1 MARKIVHVVLGKANP
16 NRMNGVNKVVNRLAN
31 TQADL
36 GYDVQIWGITKDPN
50 HNYPKRNFQTLLFQ
64 DQRLKFILDSDLKR
78 AIQKQEKDSVIFHLH
93 GAYLPQFYSLSRL
106 LVKYNLDY
114 VYTPHGAFNLVAMER
129 SATKKKIYNR
139 FLESFIV
146 KHAKAVHSIGAS
158 ELTGTKHTFK
168 NAKQVLIPN
177 GQDLYETDKNSIK
190 QNEFP
195 IFGFIGRLDMHT
207 KGLDILLKGFSTFLN
222 QTNSKAQLQLLGDG
236 PNRNQLEALAQK
248 LNITSQVQFK
258 GAVYGTEKMNLMQ
271 QFDYLCLNSRNEGL
285 PGVVLEAAA
294 VGVPA
299 IVSRETNLG
308 DYISKHQSGFVL
320 ANNSEEQ
327 IAQVLFQA
335 MENQNTDKY
344 QTQSKNAEKM
354 ILEDFGWKHIAQQH
368 VAVYES

>member
-1 MARKIVHVVLGKANP
+1 MARKIIHVVLGKANP
-16 NRMNGVNKVVNRLAN
+16 NRMNGVNKVVNQLAS
-31 TQADL
+31 TQAEL
-36 GYDVQIWGITKDPN
+36 GFNVQIWGITKDPN

-64 DQRLKFILDSDLKR
+64 DKKLKFCLNADLKR
-78 AIQKQEKDSVIFHLH
+78 AIQKQDKDSVTFHLH
-93 GAYLPQFYSLSRL
+93 GAYLPQLYAFAKL
-106 LVKYNLDY
+106 LVKHNLDY
-114 VYTPHGAFNLVAMER
+114 VYTPHGAFNLVAMKR

-177 GQDLYETDKNSIK
+177 GQNLYEIDKNSIK

-207 KGLDILLKGFSTFLN
+207 KGLDLLLKGFSVFLN

-236 PNRNQLEALAQK
+236 PDRTQLEALAQS
-248 LNITSQVQFK
+248 LNISNQVQFK
-258 GAVYGTEKMNLMQ
+258 GAVYGAEKMNLMQ

-294 VGVPA
+294 IGIPA

-308 DYISKHQSGFVL
+308 DYISRYQSGFVL

-327 IAQVLFQA
+327 IAQVLFHA
-335 MENQNTDKY
+335 MESQNTDKY

-354 ILEDFGWKHIAQQH
+354 ILEDFGWKNIAQQH
-368 VAVYES
+368 IAVYES